1 MKRQQNNQSLLERIR
16 QIKTDHPAWGYRRV
30 WAYLKFRN
38 GVPINKKR
46 IYRLM
51 KEHNLLV
58 QPNWRLKAKRTGR
71 RRKPRAKRPNQ
82 LWGIDMTKIMVPTCG
97 WMYLTVVLD
106 WHTKK
111 IVGYDLAAQSR
122 ADDWLRALQWAVNAQ
137 FPQGIRDGDKR
148 LWLVSDNGSQPTS
161 RRFMEDCSTLNVKQI
176 FTSYNNPKG
185 NADTERVMRTIKE
198 DLVWPHEFLTADAL
212 AEALARWVDFY
223 NHDYPHSA
231 LGYVSP
237 CEYERRAA

>member
-1 MKRQQNNQSLLERIR
+1 MKRQQNNQPLLERIR

-30 WAYLKFRN
+30 WAYLKFRD
-38 GVPINKKR
+38 GLPINKKR

-51 KEHNLLV
+51 KEHDLLV

-71 RRKPRAKRPNQ
+71 RRKLRARRPNQ

-97 WMYLTVVLD
+97 WRYLTVVLD

-122 ADDWLRALQWAVNAQ
+122 ADDWLRALQRAVNAQ
-137 FPQGIRDGDKR
+137 FPQGIREGDKR
-148 LWLVSDNGSQPTS
+148 LWLVRDNGSQPTS
-161 RRFMEDCSTLNVKQI
+161 RRFMKDCAALNIKQI

-198 DLVWPHEFLTADAL
+198 DLVWPNEFLTVNAL
-212 AEALARWVDFY
+212 TEALARWVDFY
-223 NHDYPHSA
+223 NHEYPHSA

>member
-1 MKRQQNNQSLLERIR
+1 MKRQQHNQPLLERIR

-30 WAYLKFRN
+30 WAYLKFRD
-38 GVPINKKR
+38 GLPINKKR

-51 KEHNLLV
+51 KEHDLLV
-58 QPNWRLKAKRTGR
+58 KPNWRLKAKRTGK
-71 RRKPRAKRPNQ
+71 RRKLRARRPNQ
-82 LWGIDMTKIMVPTCG
+82 IWGIDMTKIMVPTCG
-97 WMYLTVVLD
+97 WRYLTVVLD

-122 ADDWLRALQWAVNAQ
+122 ADDWLRALQRAVNAQ
-137 FPQGIRDGDKR
+137 FPQGIRDRDKH

-161 RRFMEDCSTLNVKQI
+161 RRFMEDCSILNIKQI

-198 DLVWPHEFLTADAL
+198 DLVWPNEFLTAAAL
-212 AEALARWVDFY
+212 AEALARWVHFY
-223 NHDYPHSA
+223 NHEYPHSA
-231 LGYVSP
+231 LDYASP